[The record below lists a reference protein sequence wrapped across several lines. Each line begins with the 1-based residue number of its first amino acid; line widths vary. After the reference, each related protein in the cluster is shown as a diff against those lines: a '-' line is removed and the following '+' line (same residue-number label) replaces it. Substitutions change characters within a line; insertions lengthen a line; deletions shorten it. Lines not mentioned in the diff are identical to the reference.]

1 MEIIENKYFLLAL
14 TFGVYAVSKYI
25 QKRTNLVLLNPILLS
40 IAAIIIF
47 LEITGIDYSKY
58 KEAGSMIEIW
68 LSPCGARTNNFPIGM
83 EIQKTSNSQSD
94 LEKEEWNWRNQPT

>member
-58 KEAGSMIEIW
+58 KEASIIFKFLKIEK
-68 LSPCGARTNNFPIGM
+68 SY
-83 EIQKTSNSQSD
+83 SNCSW
-94 LEKEEWNWRNQPT
+94 KNI